1 MTVKRIPKTRWSVR
15 KNGHFAY
22 LSIKGVEVQIIL
34 WLSWVSMFE
43 QSLIMATSVVDA
55 YTGDPKRPELWLYRG
70 HLYKTPYGMAIF
82 QVEQAAGNQQTNYNP
97 RYTTWWYRVSAKARI
112 AMEITHRISIGLAIP
127 ANLWQRYISGGN
139 KSIQSTADMAG
150 RIKASRFIPQWVKIE
165 VVLRDQGRCRDCG
178 CTDATLLEFDHL
190 TSYADGG
197 PSDDP
202 KNIGLR
208 CLPCNRRKGRKSEV
222 RA

>member
-22 LSIKGVEVQIIL
+22 LTIKGVAVQIIL

-43 QSLIMATSVVDA
+43 RSLITANSMPLASS
-55 YTGDPKRPELWLYRG
+55 GDHKRPVVWLYRG

-82 QVEQAAGNQQTNYNP
+82 QVEQAAGNQRTNYDP
-97 RYTTWWYRVSAKARI
+97 ICTTWWDRVSAKARI

-127 ANLWQRYISGGN
+127 ANLWLRYISGGS
-139 KSIQSTADMAG
+139 KSIRSTADKAG
-150 RIKASRFIPQWVKIE
+150 CIKASRYIPQWVKIE

-190 TSYADGG
+190 TSFIEGG

-202 KNIGLR
+202 DNIGLR